1 MLAVDPFGF
10 LVAPPAAEGYDIRPM
25 PNADH
30 DHALALEALDDVAP
44 GANRPGGNL
53 VRQEV
58 TIGAYRRLREL
69 IVAGRLAPGA
79 PLIETDLST
88 RLGVSR
94 TPVRAALQRLHQEGF
109 VSASRSGRM
118 LRAFVSPLTADD
130 MREVFLM
137 VGSLEAVAARLAA
150 SLEPERRAGLGD
162 RLAAIDGELRVAAAA
177 RPPDLVRAQDLHVR
191 FRQAFVEA
199 GAGPRLRGELDV
211 LEAQAERYERVY
223 TGAILLAFEEGAS
236 GRAAIVSAIR
246 GGEPDTAERAVAVH
260 WRAAADRYRQ
270 VVSILGE
277 RGNW

>member
-1 MLAVDPFGF
+1 
-10 LVAPPAAEGYDIRPM
+10 M
-25 PNADH
+25 PNADS
-30 DHALALEALDDVAP
+30 AAVLPAF
-44 GANRPGGNL
+44 ANAAARDGDSPGGNGA
-53 VRQEV
+53 RQEV
-58 TIGAYRRLREL
+58 TAGAYRRLREL

-79 PLIETDLST
+79 PLIETDLSR

-109 VSASRSGRM
+109 VAASQSGQM

-137 VGSLEAVAARLAA
+137 VGSLESVAARLAA
-150 SLEPERRAGLGD
+150 LLDADRRAA
-162 RLAAIDGELRVAAAA
+162 LADTLEAIDGDLGMAAAA
-177 RPPDLVRAQDLHVR
+177 RPPDLVRAQELHVH
-191 FRQAFVEA
+191 FRHAFVEA
-199 GAGPRLRGELDV
+199 GSGPRLRGELDV

-236 GRAAIVSAIR
+236 ERAAIVSAIR
-246 GGEPDTAERAVAVH
+246 SGEADAAERAVAGQ

>member
-1 MLAVDPFGF
+1 
-10 LVAPPAAEGYDIRPM
+10 M
-25 PNADH
+25 PNADL
-30 DHALALEALDDVAP
+30 DDAPALAAFAGAAPDPAGTLDSNS
-44 GANRPGGNL
+44 GRH
-53 VRQEV
+53 EV
-58 TIGAYRRLREL
+58 TAGAYCRLREL

-79 PLIETDLST
+79 PLIETDLSK

-109 VSASRSGRM
+109 VAASRSGQM
-118 LRAFVSPLTADD
+118 LRAFVSPLTAGD

-150 SLEPERRAGLGD
+150 SLESARRLPLAGTMETLDRELG
-162 RLAAIDGELRVAAAA
+162 AAAAA
-177 RPPDLVRAQDLHVR
+177 RPPDLVRAQDLQVR
-191 FRQAFVEA
+191 FRHAFVEA
-199 GAGPRLRGELDV
+199 ASGPRLRAELDV

-236 GRAAIVSAIR
+236 GRAAIVAAIR
-246 GGEPDTAERAVAVH
+246 RGDTDAAEQAVAAH
-260 WRAAADRYRQ
+260 WRAAADRYRR